1 MICPPNTL
9 PHPRSFDS
17 PSYTSAWSVL
27 EDTEETWRSP
37 RRAAADAAGGAEEEE
52 KEEEEKEEE
61 DRWSRPTAR
70 TTGGVFAARSS
81 VQSM

>member
-27 EDTEETWRSP
+27 EGTEETWRSP
-37 RRAAADAAGGAEEEE
+37 RRAAADAAGGA
-52 KEEEEKEEE
+52 EEEEKEEE